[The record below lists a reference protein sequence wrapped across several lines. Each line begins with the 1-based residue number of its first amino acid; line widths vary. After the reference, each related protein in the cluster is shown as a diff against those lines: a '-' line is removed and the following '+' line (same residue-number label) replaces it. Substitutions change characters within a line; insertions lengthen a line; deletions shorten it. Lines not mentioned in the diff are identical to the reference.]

1 MSVVII
7 SATPFSGGEEVAA
20 RAAALLQYRSVGR
33 DEVIEAAA
41 RTYDVPP
48 DKLVQA
54 LDEPPGW
61 RRTPVKERRIR
72 LAAIQAAVSDS
83 LLEGNCVCH
92 GLAAHLYVTG
102 ISHVL
107 KVRLNTLLEAR
118 IEAAARQRQLSEAKA
133 RKLVLGL
140 DKRRQR
146 WVTSLFKVDENDTAT
161 FDLAI
166 DTGEVS
172 CEEAAALIADT
183 ARQRRFKPMT
193 YSVKQYRDYALA
205 SRVRAVL
212 VEIDPEVVVHADD
225 GVIHIEAKAVAKK
238 GDKVALIKQ
247 RALAVPHVEKVE
259 VDVIDDIFARA
270 AVSMR

>member
-7 SATPFSGGEEVAA
+7 SATPFSGGEEVAV
-20 RAAALLQYRSVGR
+20 RAAALLQYRSIGR

-41 RTYDVPP
+41 RTYDIPP

-54 LDEPPGW
+54 LDEPAGW
-61 RRTPVKERRIR
+61 RQMPVKERRIR
-72 LAAIQAAVSDS
+72 LSAIQAAVSDF

-107 KVRLNTLLEAR
+107 KVRLSAPLEAR
-118 IEAAARQRQLSEAKA
+118 TAAAARQQQLSEAKA
-133 RKLVLGL
+133 RKLVLSL

-146 WVTSLFKVDENDTAT
+146 WVTALFKVNEDDTAT

-166 DTGEVS
+166 DTGETG
-172 CEEAAALIADT
+172 CEDAAALIADT

-205 SRVRAVL
+205 SKVRAVL
-212 VEIDPEVVVHADD
+212 VEIDPEVVVRADD
-225 GVIHIEAKAVAKK
+225 GAIHIEAKAVAKK
-238 GDKVALIKQ
+238 GDKIAVIKE